1 MSAMKHTLADI
12 LSRWS
17 WKMKKTRILEQVFTW
32 ATIACATF
40 ISVLYGDKALLLAI
54 GTAGFGMFSGALA
67 ALNTWDK

>member
-1 MSAMKHTLADI
+1 
-12 LSRWS
+12 
-17 WKMKKTRILEQVFTW
+17 MKKTRILEQVFTW